1 MKSLI
6 KYINEEFSK
15 YQLNNVEVAYD
26 ILPHTFYLT
35 APEFYQESDIEQYL
49 SDYLL
54 QKLPGAMH
62 IADQYFGNNTDSIYD
77 VYFSWNAFEHI
88 TMPIDEDSINLPF
101 EPRYDF
107 KNSGSNVKL
116 DVFKLDNPKYNI
128 KFDRFEILNGSDENV
143 RNSLVEIFRSAESN
157 SINKYP
163 IQIKLNTNILKY
175 TK

>member
-88 TMPIDEDSINLPF
+88 TMPIDEDYICALEHGVPPMGGLGMGIDRLVMLLTDSPSI
-101 EPRYDF
+101 R
-107 KNSGSNVKL
+107 
-116 DVFKLDNPKYNI
+116 DVIAFP
-128 KFDRFEILNGSDENV
+128 
-143 RNSLVEIFRSAESN
+143 
-157 SINKYP
+157 
-163 IQIKLNTNILKY
+163 TLK
-175 TK
+175 KKD